1 MFNFMTNK
9 NSKGKAKYKTFQVR
23 NIPNSLW
30 TQFKVICTQNGVS
43 MNQKIL
49 QILEDYTK
57 GKPFV

>member
-1 MFNFMTNK
+1 MTNK